1 MAKSGVSAADRNG
14 VTEPSW
20 WIGRKAEAMKKFQA
34 SPMPKRNEE
43 DWRFATIGAIELGN
57 FQPGQKGSTTAEDLL
72 KRSTASFPHAAK
84 AVFANDRLLYLEGSE
99 KLAQQGVVFE
109 SLSVALEK
117 HPALLEKYFMAHP
130 VDLGAQKF
138 AALHAAHAS
147 AGVLIHVPKNVEL
160 ELPLVAFHWLD
171 GAESAVFPHTLI
183 VAGENSKVTMVD
195 FLGSTDARGAGLACG
210 VNDLLVGVGAKVN
223 YVGLQQWGSAV
234 TSFQLNSTRVEK
246 DGEARSLFVNLGAA
260 YARQESRSTLVGGG
274 ARSEMLGLSVGNNRQ
289 EFDQRTLQC
298 HDVPNT
304 WSDLLYKNAL
314 DDRSKSIFKGLIRV
328 APGAA
333 KTDAYQN
340 NRNLLLNPEAEADS
354 MPGLEIL
361 NDDVRCTHGAT
372 TGQIDQDQLFYLM
385 ARGIEPRTGAQL
397 LAHGFF
403 EEVIARL
410 PDKKIGE
417 AVRVAVADKFASMRT
432 RGGQVDSIEKSVSPA
447 RFHPTALPEEETLD
461 VRALQGLGK

>member
-1 MAKSGVSAADRNG
+1 MAEKHGQAPLSQKGG
-14 VTEPSW
+14 KEPAW
-20 WIGRKAEAMKKFQA
+20 WEQRKAEAWKKFQA
-34 SPMPKRNEE
+34 MPMPKRSEE
-43 DWRFATIGAIELGN
+43 DWRFATIDAIRLGK
-57 FQPGQKGSTTAEDLL
+57 FQPGGKGASLDAEIV
-72 KRSTASFPHAAK
+72 KRSVAAFPQAGR
-84 AVFANDRLLYLEGSE
+84 AVFANDRLLHFEGGE
-99 KLAQQGVVFE
+99 ELGKKGVIFE
-109 SLSVALEK
+109 SLSGALQK
-117 HPALLEKYFMAHP
+117 HPDLLQKYFMAHP

-160 ELPLVAFHWLD
+160 ELPLVSFHWLD
-171 GAESAVFPHTLI
+171 GDESSVFPHTLI
-183 VAGENSKVTMVD
+183 VAGENSKVTVVD
-195 FLGSTDARGAGLACG
+195 FLASTNEEGVGLACG
-210 VNDLLVGVGAKVN
+210 LNDLLVGPGAKVD
-223 YVGLQQWGSAV
+223 YVCLQQWGKQV

-260 YARQESRSTLVGGG
+260 YARQESRSTMAGSG
-274 ARSEMLGLSVGNNRQ
+274 ARSEMLGLSVGSDRQ

-385 ARGIEPRTGAQL
+385 ARGIDPRTGAQL
-397 LAHGFF
+397 LAYGFF

-410 PDKKIGE
+410 PEKKIGE
-417 AVRVAVADKFASMRT
+417 AVRSAVAEKFVSMKSQRV
-432 RGGQVDSIEKSVSPA
+432 QEKTVP
-447 RFHPTALPEEETLD
+447 RPREGKMGLVEDEVLD
-461 VRALQGLGK
+461 VRALQGLAK

>member
-1 MAKSGVSAADRNG
+1 MAEKHGLAPLSQKVVKGPA
-14 VTEPSW
+14 W
-20 WIGRKAEAMKKFQA
+20 WEERKAEAWKKFQA
-34 SPMPKRNEE
+34 MPMPKRSEE
-43 DWRFATIGAIELGN
+43 DWRFATIDAIRLGK
-57 FQPGQKGSTTAEDLL
+57 FQPGGKGASLDAEIV
-72 KRSTASFPHAAK
+72 KRSMAAFPQAGR
-84 AVFANDRLLYLEGSE
+84 AVFANDRLLHFEGGE
-99 KLAQQGVVFE
+99 ELGKKGVIFE
-109 SLSVALEK
+109 SLSGALQK
-117 HPALLEKYFMAHP
+117 HPDLLQKYFMAHP

-160 ELPLVAFHWLD
+160 ELPLVSFHWLD
-171 GAESAVFPHTLI
+171 GDESSVFPHTLI
-183 VAGENSKVTMVD
+183 VAGENSKVTVVD
-195 FLGSTDARGAGLACG
+195 FLASTNKEGVGLACG
-210 VNDLLVGVGAKVN
+210 LNDLLVGPGAKVD
-223 YVGLQQWGSAV
+223 YVCLQQWGKQV

-260 YARQESRSTLVGGG
+260 YARQESRSTMAGSG
-274 ARSEMLGLSVGNNRQ
+274 ARSEMLGLSVGSDRQ

-385 ARGIEPRTGAQL
+385 ARGIDPRTGAQL
-397 LAHGFF
+397 LAYGFF

-410 PDKKIGE
+410 PEKKIGE
-417 AVRVAVADKFASMRT
+417 AVRSAVAEKFVSMKSQR
-432 RGGQVDSIEKSVSPA
+432 VHEKTVP
-447 RFHPTALPEEETLD
+447 RPREGKMNLVEDEVLD
-461 VRALQGLGK
+461 VRALQGLAK

>member
-1 MAKSGVSAADRNG
+1 MAEKHGLAPLSQKVVKGPA
-14 VTEPSW
+14 W
-20 WIGRKAEAMKKFQA
+20 WEERKAEAWKKFQA
-34 SPMPKRNEE
+34 MPMPKRSEE
-43 DWRFATIGAIELGN
+43 DWRFATIDAIHVGK
-57 FQPGQKGSTTAEDLL
+57 FQPGGKGPSRDAEILE
-72 KRSTASFPHAAK
+72 RSVAAFPQSGR
-84 AVFANDRLLYLEGSE
+84 AVFANDRLLHFEGGE
-99 KLAQQGVVFE
+99 ELRKKGVIFE
-109 SLSVALEK
+109 SLSGALQK
-117 HPALLEKYFMAHP
+117 HPDLLQKYFMAHP

-160 ELPLVAFHWLD
+160 ELPLVSFHWLD
-171 GAESAVFPHTLI
+171 GDESSVFPHTLI
-183 VAGENSKVTMVD
+183 VAGENSKVTVVD
-195 FLGSTDARGAGLACG
+195 FLASTNEKGMGLACG
-210 VNDLLVGVGAKVN
+210 LNDLLVGPGAKVD
-223 YVGLQQWGSAV
+223 YVCLQQWGKQV

-260 YARQESRSTLVGGG
+260 YARQESRSTMAGSG
-274 ARSEMLGLSVGNNRQ
+274 ARSEMLGLSVGSDRQ

-385 ARGIEPRTGAQL
+385 ARGIDPRTGAQL

-410 PDKKIGE
+410 PEKKIGE
-417 AVRVAVADKFASMRT
+417 AVRLAVAAKFAAMRSLPSEQGK
-432 RGGQVDSIEKSVSPA
+432 RGSWIEPVSENE
-447 RFHPTALPEEETLD
+447 TETLD
-461 VRALQGLGK
+461 VRDLQGLSE